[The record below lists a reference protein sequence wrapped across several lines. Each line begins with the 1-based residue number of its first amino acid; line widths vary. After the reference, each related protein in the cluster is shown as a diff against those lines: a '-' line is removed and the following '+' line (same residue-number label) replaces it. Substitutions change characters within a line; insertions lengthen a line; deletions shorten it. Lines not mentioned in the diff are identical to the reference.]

1 MKSNQLNHRL
11 CVAPMMTHTDRHF
24 RYFLRLISRHVL
36 LYTEMITTGAIIY
49 GKQFHRL
56 EYDDSEHPLALQLGG
71 SNPQELAQCAKIAED
86 MGYDEINL
94 NVGCPSDRV
103 QNGQFGACLM
113 SQPDLVADCV
123 QAMQQSVSIPV
134 TVKTRTGID
143 HMDDYEFLKH
153 FVHTISSAGCDTFI
167 IHARK
172 AWLSGLSPR
181 QNREIPPLTYD
192 KVYDIKADYP
202 GLKIIINGGINS
214 IKEAVSHLDKV
225 DGVMMGRAICN
236 NPYLLSV
243 ADSQLFDD
251 ETLPLGRDEIVS
263 QYMDYIQDRL
273 AEGNALQQM
282 AKHILGL
289 FQGQPGARKWRRYLS
304 ENVYRNNSGIEVIKD
319 ALKTMQAA

>member
-1 MKSNQLNHRL
+1 
-11 CVAPMMTHTDRHF
+11 MTHTDRHF

-56 EYDDSEHPLALQLGG
+56 TYDDSEHPVALQLGG
-71 SNPQELAQCAKIAED
+71 SHPQELAQCAKIAED

-113 SQPDLVADCV
+113 SQPDLVAECV
-123 QAMQQSVSIPV
+123 QSMQQSVSIPV

-143 HMDDYEFLKH
+143 HMDDYEFLRH
-153 FVHTISSAGCDTFI
+153 FIQTVSSAGCCIFI

-172 AWLSGLSPR
+172 AWLTGLSPR

-192 KVYDIKADYP
+192 KVYNIKTDFP
-202 GLKIIINGGINS
+202 DLEIIINGGINS
-214 IKEAVSHLDKV
+214 LEEAKPHMDKV
-225 DGVMMGRAICN
+225 DGVMIGRAVCH
-236 NPYLLSV
+236 NPYLLSY
-243 ADSQLFDD
+243 ADSQFFDD
-251 ETLPLGRDEIVS
+251 QTLPLSRDEIVIR
-263 QYMDYIQDRL
+263 YMNYMQNRL
-273 AEGNALQQM
+273 AEGDALQRM
-282 AKHILGL
+282 ARHILGL

-304 ENVYRNNSGIEVIKD
+304 ENVYRDNSGIEVIED
-319 ALKTMQAA
+319 ALKYMQAA